1 MDDSQLAKVGQGRN
15 QLLEKL
21 AGFLFFQTVLRS
33 DEAEKLAIAAVLHNQ
48 EQPVW
53 SLNRLIKLDDMRMAH
68 HFQDV
73 NLTRDS
79 LNIVNISYL
88 ALVENLDGDLMSKES
103 RKEVSMSQ
111 NKQ

>member
-1 MDDSQLAKVGQGRN
+1 
-15 QLLEKL
+15 
-21 AGFLFFQTVLRS
+21 
-33 DEAEKLAIAAVLHNQ
+33 
-48 EQPVW
+48 
-53 SLNRLIKLDDMRMAH
+53 MRMAH
-68 HFQDV
+68 YFQYV

-88 ALVENLDGDLMSKES
+88 AFVENLDGDLMSKES